1 MSRPDPSEYPAYY
14 SDYVAAATEQEVME
28 ALERNLIETMGLL
41 SAIGEAQGD
50 HRYAPEKWSVKEV
63 VGHLADCER
72 IFGYR
77 ALRMALVGLLWCQEI
92 SAAAS
97 QEQIGAFTGPYILPR

>member
-14 SDYVAAATEQEVME
+14 SDYVAAAPEQAVME
-28 ALERNLIETMGLL
+28 ALEHNLIETMGLL
-41 SAIGEAQGD
+41 SAIGEAKGD
-50 HRYAPEKWSVKEV
+50 HRYAPEKWSIKEV

-77 ALRMALVGLLWCQEI
+77 ALRMARVTPPPCADLIKTPTWPPPDSG
-92 SAAAS
+92 AA
-97 QEQIGAFTGPYILPR
+97 R